1 MKKVFTGLFL
11 AMTSFVFANNIQV
24 SNVSVSQPN
33 ISFTIS
39 WDNSWNTMNNIN
51 PLYPNNWDGAWVFIK
66 YQNPIDNLWKHA
78 TVSSVVSDHTISGG
92 ILQIETTTDG
102 MGVFIRRTN
111 PGNGNIGATTV
122 TLKMNSL
129 IGTGLFNFKVFGT
142 EVVYIPQSD
151 FQLGDGNVSGSTYF
165 TPQTITAAIQSA
177 GLAANALY
185 STSPAL
191 PAAFPMGYNSYYMM
205 KYEITNEQYVDFV
218 NTLNYDQQ
226 VNRIDFA
233 PNSAV
238 NSRAFFNNNTTMVDD
253 VIKIQAPGLNNTAPA
268 TLGCD
273 LNGNNL
279 YNEAADGQNI
289 AAGMLSKADIFAYL
303 DWSGLRP
310 MTEMEFEKACRG
322 TQARVINEYAWGS
335 TAIAIRTR
343 ITAGFINSGLPTESW
358 NGPVVNGQTTAAT
371 ISTLGGSTTGPTR
384 VGMYATNSTG
394 RASAGAGFYGNM
406 DLSGNVWEYAVGID
420 AGGIVF
426 NGLNGNGQV
435 SILGEAD
442 VTNWPGGSTAAAG
455 SGTTVKGGSY
465 NETSTVYL
473 TTSYRNGGAG
483 PGRSI
488 TIGGRGVRTAP

>member
-1 MKKVFTGLFL
+1 MKKLATLLIGLGML
-11 AMTSFVFANNIQV
+11 SAVSANNIQI
-24 SNVSVSQPN
+24 SNIVVAQPN
-33 ISFTIS
+33 ITFTIQ
-39 WDNSWNTMNNIN
+39 WENSWNTTTNIN

-66 YQNPIDNLWKHA
+66 YQNNIDNLWKHA
-78 TVSSVVSDHTISGG
+78 TVSSLVGDHTISGG

-102 MGVFIRRTN
+102 MGIFIRRTS
-111 PGNGNIGATTV
+111 PGSGNIGATTV
-122 TLKMNSL
+122 TLKMNAL
-129 IGTGLFNFKVFGT
+129 TGAGTFNFKVFGT
-142 EVVYIPQSD
+142 EVIYIPQSD
-151 FQLGDGNVSGSTYF
+151 FQLGDGNVSGATYF
-165 TPQTITAAIQSA
+165 TTQTITAASQTA
-177 GLAANALY
+177 GLGANALY
-185 STSPAL
+185 SGSPAV
-191 PAAFPMGYNSYYMM
+191 PAAFPMGYNSFYMM

-238 NSRAFFNNNTTMVDD
+238 NSRVFFNNNASMVDD

-273 LNGNNL
+273 FNGNNI

-289 AAGMLSKADIFAYL
+289 SVGIMSKADIFAFL

-322 TQARVINEYAWGS
+322 TQARVINEFAWGS
-335 TAIAIRTR
+335 STIAIRTR

-358 NGPVVNGQTTAAT
+358 SGAIVNGQATAAT
-371 ISTLGGSTTGPTR
+371 LSTLGGSTTGPTR

-394 RASAGAGFYGNM
+394 RATSGAGFYGNM
-406 DLSGNVWEYAVGID
+406 DLSGNVWETTVGVD

-435 SILGEAD
+435 NVLGEAD
-442 VTNWPGGSTAAAG
+442 VVNWPGNYTAASG
-455 SGTTVKGGSY
+455 SG
-465 NETSTVYL
+465 
-473 TTSYRNGGAG
+473 R
-483 PGRSI
+483 GRSQSPRLRS
-488 TIGGRGVRTAP
+488 GH